1 MSKRIA
7 RHRAEKGGSRNR
19 LLAARAEGEHED
31 TALADAKGRL
41 LAIRLTGGEAY
52 DCRSRNAHA
61 TGAGRCLLL
70 MLAFGVAT
78 GIAVYTLVRLT
89 TDPPREAAETHARRQ
104 GWEKRSPRDDFP
116 RRFAREWTCLHRQEV
131 SPDFRRAT
139 PGLFPFE
146 NSMPAFSSAVLSL
159 RAVFSLP
166 PKNPSAASR
175 RLTVGTE
182 TPAIAAKSS
191 WDQRS
196 RARAALIWRIDTFRI
211 DFISILMVSI
221 CLGP

>member
-1 MSKRIA
+1 MTESGLTVIFRTQSDIEA
-7 RHRAEKGGSRNR
+7 NVVEA
-19 LLAARAEGEHED
+19 LLDSH
-31 TALADAKGRL
+31 
-41 LAIRLTGGEAY
+41 
-52 DCRSRNAHA
+52 
-61 TGAGRCLLL
+61 
-70 MLAFGVAT
+70 GV
-78 GIAVYTLVRLT
+78 
-89 TDPPREAAETHARRQ
+89 ETMRTS
-104 GWEKRSPRDDFP
+104 GP
-116 RRFAREWTCLHRQEV
+116 
-131 SPDFRRAT
+131 T

-146 NSMPAFSSAVLSL
+146 NSMPAISSAVLSL

-211 DFISILMVSI
+211 DFISILMVSTR
-221 CLGP
+221 LGP